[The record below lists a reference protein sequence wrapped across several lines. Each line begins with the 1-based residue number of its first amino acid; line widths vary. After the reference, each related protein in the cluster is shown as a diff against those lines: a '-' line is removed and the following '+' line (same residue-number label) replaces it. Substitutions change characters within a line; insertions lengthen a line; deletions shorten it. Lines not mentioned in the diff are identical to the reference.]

1 MKRTGRRM
9 LTAALL
15 ALLAGA
21 LVFFNL
27 PETPLRN
34 GQETAVQAAQEENR
48 TQPGHEPGQYLPDFT
63 LRCLDGT
70 DFILSEHRGQTVF
83 LNLWATWCGPCVKE
97 LPWFDGLLRDHAGE
111 AAVLAVHSDL
121 MTEDVAAFLS
131 GFDYALPFAVD
142 ITGEV
147 TALAGGSALL
157 PQTLVIN
164 GRGEVIYNQA
174 GSVTRELLEDLLKQA
189 QESMA
194 DAPGS
199 GGRPE
204 GSNTGEVQDGA

>member
-1 MKRTGRRM
+1 MKHILFFISLIAICSCTSDIDNAYNLVNRHSRTITM
-9 LTAALL
+9 
-15 ALLAGA
+15 
-21 LVFFNL
+21 N
-27 PETPLRN
+27 
-34 GQETAVQAAQEENR
+34 
-48 TQPGHEPGQYLPDFT
+48 
-63 LRCLDGT
+63 
-70 DFILSEHRGQTVF
+70 
-83 LNLWATWCGPCVKE
+83 
-97 LPWFDGLLRDHAGE
+97 
-111 AAVLAVHSDL
+111 
-121 MTEDVAAFLS
+121 AFLS